1 MADKREGEHMAQKR
15 HGQGQLI
22 IAGVI
27 GILLLFFIFQNT
39 GSVHFNFLFFTVTLP
54 LSLMLI
60 ISMVL
65 AIVAWELV
73 LYALRRRGRESRR
86 SHAEVHDTDV

>member
-1 MADKREGEHMAQKR
+1 MAQRR

-27 GILLLFFIFQNT
+27 GIMLLFFIFQNT
-39 GSVHFNFLFFTVTLP
+39 GSVHFHFLVFTVTLP

-60 ISMVL
+60 ISMAL
-65 AIVAWELV
+65 AVAAWELV
-73 LYALRRRGRESRR
+73 LYALRRRGRESRGR
-86 SHAEVHDTDV
+86 STEVRRADQ

>member
-1 MADKREGEHMAQKR
+1 MAQRR

-27 GILLLFFIFQNT
+27 GVLLLFFIFQNT
-39 GSVHFNFLFFTVTLP
+39 EKVPFHFLFFTVTLP

-60 ISMVL
+60 ISMAL
-65 AIVAWELV
+65 AIAAWELL
-73 LYALRRRGRESRR
+73 LYALRRRGRESRARRAEMHR
-86 SHAEVHDTDV
+86 SEV